1 MVWYLWKYKLGT
13 ILKIKTNQVTSPQKK
28 QIFRFIWRESIC
40 WGAENKERLRNSL
53 SPCTFLS
60 KAGKV
65 THPHDPDEE
74 GGVADE
80 QEADGEVVEQG
91 LWQPGLEEEGA
102 GQLSQCL
109 RPWLKVLRQKH
120 CFGAFVNILYFL
132 KSINIYQYV
141 SKTHK
146 GVWRAWARRFVKEN
160 MIFLFWRGAWYEYDM
175 KSMAFPSCRAAPS
188 MCCGSEPDMSVE
200 DVRSHE
206 MSSL

>member
-40 WGAENKERLRNSL
+40 WGAENKKRLRNSL

-74 GGVADE
+74 GGVAYE

-102 GQLSQCL
+102 GQLSQRL
-109 RPWLKVLRQKH
+109 RPWLKVLRQKIALFFCQYLIFSKIDQH
-120 CFGAFVNILYFL
+120 LSICLQNTQRCLKGLSQTFCKRKHDLSILER
-132 KSINIYQYV
+132 S
-141 SKTHK
+141 
-146 GVWRAWARRFVKEN
+146 
-160 MIFLFWRGAWYEYDM
+160 MIWIWYEEHGI
-175 KSMAFPSCRAAPS
+175 SI
-188 MCCGSEPDMSVE
+188 
-200 DVRSHE
+200 
-206 MSSL
+206 L